1 MVDASTPPSG
11 GAQLLSESQ
20 LQPIVTAA
28 ERQWAVADGS
38 QVLATLAD
46 AKVEIADLPA
56 GMLGETAGNTVLIDR
71 DAAGYG
77 WFVDPTPNNNSA
89 FPNRL
94 DQYTLGAQSGS
105 PAANRVDLLTT
116 VMHELGHVLGYADD
130 TAGDLMNVTLPL
142 GERRVLT
149 GSPSAESA
157 ALDQIFA
164 SSASN
169 NGSAWAQ

>member
-1 MVDASTPPSG
+1 
-11 GAQLLSESQ
+11 
-20 LQPIVTAA
+20 VTAA
-28 ERQWAVADGS
+28 EQQWAAADGS

-77 WFVDPTPNNNSA
+77 WFVDPTPNDNSE

-94 DQYTLGAQSGS
+94 GQYTLGADSGS

-149 GSPSAESA
+149 GSPLAESA
-157 ALDQIFA
+157 AVDQVFA

-169 NGSAWAQ
+169 NGSGSWT